1 MSRQPSRGR
10 RTSRS
15 SRPKRYGGTRK
26 ATLEER
32 FANDVRAMDERARTR
47 FSREPLPMGI
57 PAGSEEPRSF
67 SFEWALSP
75 VSLSAEEKVAE
86 VVVRRGEFGWVEDE
100 RLEEIETFVE
110 QHAMSLEQ
118 ALSLRSALLQQKTVY
133 SHGKLKSKAGK
144 MAAHYRAGSTIIE
157 LSKDN
162 DFPPMN
168 VFRAV
173 LEANGWS
180 KNKIKESLRAPSS
193 MKERERKEFEAAEAA
208 DRVTNVDQTETHER
222 ADLFEEILADWFE
235 AQGVRIRRQPE
246 MVKEQQ
252 KEHGRPIRTP
262 DILFLD
268 HVTINGSPVAWID
281 AKHFYGA
288 DVDFQR
294 KKTKKQMTR
303 YMDEW
308 GSGAIVYRHGFSE
321 NLFIPGVSMLDAGP
335 LDLTKLDSPE

>member
-1 MSRQPSRGR
+1 
-10 RTSRS
+10 
-15 SRPKRYGGTRK
+15 
-26 ATLEER
+26 
-32 FANDVRAMDERARTR
+32 
-47 FSREPLPMGI
+47 
-57 PAGSEEPRSF
+57 
-67 SFEWALSP
+67 
-75 VSLSAEEKVAE
+75 
-86 VVVRRGEFGWVEDE
+86 
-100 RLEEIETFVE
+100 
-110 QHAMSLEQ
+110 
-118 ALSLRSALLQQKTVY
+118 
-133 SHGKLKSKAGK
+133 
-144 MAAHYRAGSTIIE
+144 
-157 LSKDN
+157 
-162 DFPPMN
+162 
-168 VFRAV
+168 
-173 LEANGWS
+173 
-180 KNKIKESLRAPSS
+180 
-193 MKERERKEFEAAEAA
+193 
-208 DRVTNVDQTETHER
+208 
-222 ADLFEEILADWFE
+222 
-235 AQGVRIRRQPE
+235 